1 MYYYLVGTKRKAQAK
16 QNYFTYHNDKKL
28 KIGQIVLVK
37 LGKISTVGIIFKEV
51 KKPINFQTKP
61 IEKILYEV
69 PLAEV
74 YLKSLQWL
82 SDYYISDISEVI
94 QTALPSGIE
103 KNRRELKNKNFQ
115 KENILLTP
123 NEDQLNAINHVFNSD
138 NQTFLLHGITGS
150 GKTTVY
156 LELAQKILNQNKSVI
171 FIVPEI
177 SLTTQLLQQVN
188 NYFKDVI
195 LMHSQLSESKK
206 HQNWV
211 KSLISDNPVVIVGT
225 RSALFTPVKN
235 LGLIIIDECHEQ
247 SLKQD
252 KNPKYNA
259 LRLAS
264 VLAKNYNAKAVFG
277 SATPLVSDYWLAEQK
292 NSSIIK
298 LNTPAISVNKPEIK
312 LIDMTKKDNFK
323 NHRFLSNE
331 LIKSIKKSLK
341 NHEQSLIFHNR
352 RGSTKI
358 TTCKSC
364 GWIAECED
372 CHIPLSMHNDKFKL
386 ICHNCGKHFPI
397 PKKCPICGSA
407 EIIHKGVG
415 TKLIESELR
424 KIFPNSNIKR
434 FDNDTQKSET
444 LNELYDDVKGGKVDI
459 LIGTQILAKGLNLP
473 KLSTVGII
481 QADTGLS
488 IPDFTNEERIFQLI
502 TQVIGR
508 VGRNM
513 NKTQVIL
520 QTFQPNNKIINFA
533 MNQNYSDFYSY
544 EINKRKKLKFPPYY
558 FLLKLKISY
567 KTEQIVIKHAKNMAQ
582 YIKNNFKNVEIIGP
596 MPSFYENINNK
607 VNWQIIIKS
616 KKRQT
621 LVEIVKDI
629 DNPNWQYD
637 IDPSSLL

>member
-69 PLAEV
+69 PLAEA

-115 KENILLTP
+115 KENNLLTP

-156 LELAQKILNQNKSVI
+156 LELAKKILNQNKSVI